1 MMSAVLRGGMPRHGS
16 PLHKKLAV
24 ACVTLFCFA
33 AGAADQTEYFVSKD
47 GGNDDY
53 DGLAEIWDGIH
64 GPKQTIQAACDDAA
78 SGDMVTVLPGEY
90 DEGGKTAYG
99 CDARVFV
106 EKPLY
111 IRSRDGK
118 EKTHIVGRFHSA
130 ENPLGTDAVRCVAF
144 KQGDL
149 GGAVLQGFTLRNGAT
164 HCDESSKDISN
175 NQGGG
180 IYHDLPVRFYK
191 KGPMTV
197 DCVIS
202 NCVATRGGGTYRG
215 GLFVRCRITDC
226 RATNNGA
233 ALREASLVNCVVDN
247 CDSSTSI
254 QPLYAC
260 LGAVNCT
267 LVNCGSSS
275 GNNTRPCLNTIL
287 LYSSNN
293 GLAAS
298 TQWTYTNCYVVASS
312 CGGANNVC
320 TTMLPSPI
328 AAAPLDDFRL
338 VKGTRAEGA
347 GDVTLLNYV
356 PDVPSTVPASVCDR
370 DDYRAKD
377 YFGKPRTTNGTVAIG
392 AAEEAVKMAGVVRV
406 QQLNS
411 ADGHL
416 FVNDRPIAVGMGR
429 TNNVNYAYYWY
440 ERHPTIYKVTYTAA
454 EGKALYNF
462 EPSPGRRGQPNLR
475 GEYWLLPR
483 SSATD
488 TSLIVNFAR
497 VFYANPTADAASADG
512 TSAHPFRRLQ
522 DAYDFVTAH
531 YNTTNVVVL
540 CAEGDYNEGTGDF
553 GGHNRLML
561 RGGQRMTFRAA
572 GDRDKTFITGASDP
586 SEAAVNGC
594 GPDAVR
600 CVAMVSGDGNVLTVH
615 GFTLRNG
622 RSAHADTGDSVGCGG
637 GAMCNGGYGTFTV
650 SDCVITNCVASRGGA
665 FIGGGTGNSALTRTK
680 VVDCGVAK
688 STGNAIARSGV
699 FDNCLFTGNRGTF
712 DPIGMATESYFC
724 TVAGNSDRP
733 TSNVYA
739 STDGLKVVGSVFE
752 TIVNVATRPTY
763 KGSLAWDYTGTFPVS
778 GVLSADPLFVNRET
792 GDYRLLAASPALG
805 LSPVEDLTPC
815 SAMDIDGNP
824 YRLTAEGRA
833 TAGCYQT
840 PLRCLVGISDA
851 VGGISPSGPVV
862 FEFGQTITF
871 TATAPETRRF
881 DGFSVNGVLV
891 PGSAKSRTFD
901 YVPSADD
908 PALVEIRA
916 EYNTTWYVSPTG
928 SDSSDGW
935 THETAKG
942 TLVGVMALAR
952 SGDTVLALPG
962 TYADGSMIQET
973 PIVACTPTLRSRV
986 VVPEG
991 VRLVSRD
998 GAAATVIVGEAGTGT
1013 DGMGEGAMRCV
1024 FLCAHSELEGFT
1036 IRDGHTD
1043 SVNVED
1049 DNNNG
1054 GGVLADST
1062 ATVRDCVIRDCT
1074 SPRGAGSRNGRYVR
1088 CRFENNRSTV
1098 NSGNTRNSY
1107 AWGCYFGPSD
1117 DADNGGANFMYLLDA
1132 CTMAGSVQLSGIG
1145 KAVNTLICGNFVGG
1159 NEGCQYVHCL
1169 IRQGISQGSAIK
1181 LSDCSFSANVA
1192 LDENGVPVLDANDA
1206 IDFADE
1212 SLSDLETLGV
1222 TDARGMPR
1230 VLNGRMDAAAYE
1242 ADWRVRYARDL
1253 ARSHRLSVA
1262 EVDPTVV
1269 EDDGAVLLA
1278 QGSLT
1283 AVYRAPVDCEGR
1295 MVLEVLGAG
1304 TLTVRQ
1310 NGTVLVT
1317 YSAADS
1323 YVLPLTLVAGEN
1335 ELVFS
1340 YEPSGASDAGARLIS
1355 FKADLGG
1362 ALIIR

>member
-1 MMSAVLRGGMPRHGS
+1 M
-16 PLHKKLAV
+16 KKLLV
-24 ACVTLFCFA
+24 AASSVLFGFA
-33 AGAADQTEYFVSKD
+33 AGAAVQTEYFVSKD
-47 GGNDDY
+47 GGNDNY
-53 DGLAEIWDGIH
+53 DGLAEVWDGTH

-99 CDARVFV
+99 CDTRVFV

-118 EKTHIVGRFHSA
+118 EKTHIVGRFHST

-144 KQGDL
+144 KQGSL

-164 HCDESSKDISN
+164 HCDNSSGDISN

-180 IYHDLPVRFYK
+180 VYHNLTVRFNK
-191 KGPMTV
+191 NGPMTV

-202 NCVATRGGGTYRG
+202 NCVATRGGGSYRG

-233 ALREASLVNCVVDN
+233 ALREASLVNSVVDN
-247 CDSSTSI
+247 CDSTSI
-254 QPLYAC
+254 QPLYTC

-293 GLAAS
+293 GQSAS

-328 AAAPLDDFRL
+328 AAAPFDDFRL

-377 YFGKPRTTNGTVAIG
+377 YFGKPRTTNGTVSIG
-392 AAEEAVKMAGVVRV
+392 AAEAAVEMAGVVRV
-406 QQLNS
+406 RVPEANE
-411 ADGHL
+411 GEL
-416 FVNDRPIAVGMGR
+416 FVNDRRITVGVGR
-429 TNNVNYAYYWY
+429 TNYINYAYYWY
-440 ERHPTIYKVTYTAA
+440 ERHPTLYKVTYQAA
-454 EGKALYNF
+454 AGKALYEF
-462 EPSPGRRGQPNLR
+462 QPSPGKVGQPNLR

-483 SSATD
+483 ATATD
-488 TSLIVNFAR
+488 TQIKGVFAP
-497 VFYANPTADAASADG
+497 VFHADPTASAEDADG
-512 TSAHPFRRLQ
+512 SAAKPFRRLQ
-522 DAYDFVTAH
+522 DAYDFVAAH

-561 RGGQRMTFRAA
+561 RGGQKMAFRAS
-572 GDRDKTFITGASDP
+572 GDRDKTFISGVVDSSEGAVD
-586 SEAAVNGC
+586 GC
-594 GPDAVR
+594 GANAVR
-600 CVAMVSGDGNVLTVH
+600 CVAMVSADANELIVQ

-622 RSAHADTGDSVGCGG
+622 RSANADSNFEDGLGG
-637 GAMCNGGYGTFTV
+637 GAMCNSSKGKFVV

-665 FIGGGTGNSALTRTK
+665 FFGGGNGYLTRAK
-680 VVDCGVAK
+680 IVDCGAAN
-688 STGNAIARSGV
+688 NAIARNGT
-699 FDNCLFTGNRGTF
+699 FDNCLFVGNRGEY
-712 DPIGMATESYFC
+712 DPIGMTSSAFFC
-724 TVAGNSDRP
+724 TV
-733 TSNVYA
+733 
-739 STDGLKVVGSVFE
+739 DGGEARARNIYNDTGMSACSCIFTHVGKVAAKPAYQS
-752 TIVNVATRPTY
+752 
-763 KGSLAWDYTGTFPVS
+763 SLVWDFTGTEFPAF
-778 GVLSADPLFVNRET
+778 GAQNLDPCFVDAAA
-792 GDYRLLAASPALG
+792 GDYRLYASSPACG
-805 LSPVEDLTPC
+805 LADLAYMASC

-824 YRLTAEGRA
+824 FVLSDDGRA
-833 TAGCYQT
+833 AAGCYQKAMN
-840 PLRCLVGISDA
+840 CISA
-851 VGGISPSGPVV
+851 VSVPDGISPSGTLVGEP
-862 FEFGQTITF
+862 GQAITF
-871 TATAPETRRF
+871 TATAPEARRF

-891 PGSAKSRTFD
+891 PDSEKSRTFA

-908 PALVEIRA
+908 PTLVEIRA

-935 THETAKG
+935 TPETAKG
-942 TLVGVMALAR
+942 TLAGVMALAR
-952 SGDTVLALPG
+952 AGDVVIALPG

-991 VRLVSRD
+991 VRLVARD
-998 GAAATVIVGEAGTGT
+998 GAVATAIVGEAGAGEK
-1013 DGMGEGAMRCV
+1013 GMGEGAMRGV
-1024 FLCAHSELEGFT
+1024 FLCAHAELEGFT
-1036 IRDGHTD
+1036 VRDGHTD

-1054 GGVLADST
+1054 GGILADST

-1132 CTMAGSVQLSGIG
+1132 CTMAGSVQLSGTG
-1145 KAVNTLICGNFVGG
+1145 KAVNTLICGNLVGG

-1192 LDENGVPVLDANDA
+1192 LDENGVPVLGANDA

-1212 SLSDLETLGV
+1212 SLSDLETLGG
-1222 TDARGMPR
+1222 TDARGTPR
-1230 VLNGRMDAAAYE
+1230 ILNGRMDAAAYE

-1253 ARSHRLSVA
+1253 ARSHRLSVT

-1269 EDDGAVLLA
+1269 EDDGAVLLT

-1283 AVYRAPVDCEGR
+1283 AVYRAPIACEGR
-1295 MVLEVLGAG
+1295 MTLEVCGAG

-1310 NGTVLVT
+1310 NGTDLAT
-1317 YSAADS
+1317 YSAAGS
-1323 YVLPLTLVAGEN
+1323 HVLPLTLVAGEN
-1335 ELVFS
+1335 ELFFS